1 MARIIFVDLNL
12 MDLLSKPSNVLFWTR
27 SPFPTW
33 EFGFV
38 GAYVF
43 GLSGNRFDS
52 FVKTLPITSMAHG
65 DRSSLLPADQ
75 LCGAA
80 NEITAMHRNVARLFC
95 GGRNDQ
101 VIRNQA
107 AFVCGT
113 VIVAG

>member
-1 MARIIFVDLNL
+1 
-12 MDLLSKPSNVLFWTR
+12 MDHLSKPVNELFWTR
-27 SPFPTW
+27 SPFPTR
-33 EFGFV
+33 ELGFV
-38 GAYVF
+38 GDYVF
-43 GLSGNRFDS
+43 VLLGKSFDS
-52 FVKTLPITSMAHG
+52 LVKTLLIPSVVRG

-101 VIRNQA
+101 VIRDQA